1 MNAEEVVAPLDAYA
15 TAKPDEPTFTL
26 QGGDPL
32 APPLVRMWALLARRR
47 AGLLRFGGEGDFSEL
62 IEAAIGNDV
71 SSDERER
78 ESLKVRATAAEEVS
92 WAMDA
97 YQKGEH
103 ATDKPS
109 EAQDTHLNELQ
120 RIDLHDLKVR
130 VASKLSNFRCEMIE
144 MCEALEKAGFT
155 DEEPRAD
162 FKTLAYNLGLLNQMI
177 EPRRLFK
184 KDK

>member
-32 APPLVRMWALLARRR
+32 APALVREWALLARVR
-47 AGLLRFGGEGDFSEL
+47 AGLIPDASGILGQAL
-62 IEAAIGNDV
+62 EAAAMHSVRD
-71 SSDERER
+71 DERER
-78 ESLKVRATAAEEVS
+78 DSLLVRATAAEEVS

-109 EAQDTHLNELQ
+109 EAQDTHLDELQ